1 MDNLFYNLP
10 EDIQLKIIMKNP
22 HPAAEL
28 MKILYEFIEHDE
40 WIDYT
45 DLNTNQRRVYD
56 NMDEWN
62 TIIMYD
68 YVHTNNK
75 CIFFQGGNIYTI
87 CEGERII
94 IKEL

>member
-1 MDNLFYNLP
+1 MSNLFYDLP
-10 EDIQLKIIMKNP
+10 EDIQLKIIMMNP

-28 MKILYEFIEHDE
+28 MKGLYEFIEDIE
-40 WIDYT
+40 LIDFV
-45 DLNTNQRRVYD
+45 DLNTNQRRVSD
-56 NMDEWN
+56 NMDGWS

-75 CIFFQGGNIYTI
+75 CILFQGGNLYTI

-94 IKEL
+94 IKEF